1 MSSDLAGLSTR
12 PLATAFPLHTI
23 GCIAAEADN
32 VIAIRIAV
40 AAMRA
45 AIRLI

>member
-1 MSSDLAGLSTR
+1 
-12 PLATAFPLHTI
+12 LATAFSLQAI

-32 VIAIRIAV
+32 VIAIKIAV
-40 AAMRA
+40 AAIRA